1 MVVMARGVGT
11 VIRNDFRS
19 GEDVEAYLKSTIE
32 KISPYFPQYELTYDE
47 DWGIIHFWEND
58 ENVPVDLLLA
68 SGFWYV
74 IDGFALLNLFHPRS
88 YKFKLQSYGLAR
100 ALGESEIWY
109 CSDYVLD
116 MVEPEYTF
124 EEFMATALNSGIV
137 EYYEGIQDEY
147 DTSYF
152 HEVLRATQ
160 PVLKKFSVLI
170 IGSDEVFKSFAAE
183 HGVELSLPC
192 IDQHRIY
199 YDIELEYEGL
209 DGHPFL
215 QDIYRL
221 HDVFDI
227 WEVVNS
233 QEMNPSDDEL

>member
-1 MVVMARGVGT
+1 MSCLPSSVPQNPLLFGSSVVKSEFHQCL
-11 VIRNDFRS
+11 FRHP
-19 GEDVEAYLKSTIE
+19 AL
-32 KISPYFPQYELTYDE
+32 
-47 DWGIIHFWEND
+47 
-58 ENVPVDLLLA
+58 VPNWFKDQFNCGCYNPGDLLLA

-116 MVEPEYTF
+116 LVEPEYTF
-124 EEFMATALNSGIV
+124 EEFMVTALNSGIV

-192 IDQHRIY
+192 IDQHRVY
-199 YDIELEYEGL
+199 YNIELEYEGL

-227 WEVVNS
+227 WEIVNS